1 MPLYEYKCKKCGH
14 KFEALVSMER
24 RDEVKCEKC
33 DSPVQRVYE
42 GPCAFGVGCSSG
54 SGCAGNCSGCAGCHH

>member
-42 GPCAFGVGCSSG
+42 GPCAFGAGCSSG
-54 SGCAGNCSGCAGCHH
+54 RLRGQLFRGAPAAHH

>member
-1 MPLYEYKCKKCGH
+1 
-14 KFEALVSMER
+14 MER

-42 GPCAFGVGCSSG
+42 GPCAFGAGCSSG